1 MEYEPFD
8 LADQKGIIVVPGGN
22 IEHRQERVASAN
34 TAHVMRQRQPGSSFQ
49 ARLFFGVGTSAVKN
63 VCNQIDR

>member
-22 IEHRQERVASAN
+22 IEHRQECVASAN
-34 TAHVMRQRQPGSSFQ
+34 TAHVMRQ
-49 ARLFFGVGTSAVKN
+49 
-63 VCNQIDR
+63 

>member
-34 TAHVMRQRQPGSSFQ
+34 TLHVMRQSSL
-49 ARLFFGVGTSAVKN
+49 ARRSRLDCFLGWELL
-63 VCNQIDR
+63 Q